1 VRGDLLD
8 LKTLERAFVQYRFE
22 AVLHFAGLI
31 AAGESVQKPELY
43 YRNNVLGTLNLL
55 DCMRR
60 HGVKKLV
67 FSSTAAV
74 YGTTDAEVIDE
85 SLPLRPDNPYGV
97 SKVMIERMLPDFT
110 RAAGL
115 QWVIL
120 RYFNAAGADPEGDLG
135 EAHDPETH
143 LIPLVLRA
151 IRTEGA
157 VLKVFG
163 TDYPTPDG
171 TCIRDYVHVSDLA
184 DAHVLSLQYLEKFG
198 ENQIFNL
205 GSERGYSV
213 REVIDTARRITG
225 KDVPTEDAPRRPG
238 DPPRLVASAQKARE
252 LLGWRP
258 ANAQIERMME
268 TAWTWEQTFH
278 SN

>member
-1 VRGDLLD
+1 M
-8 LKTLERAFVQYRFE
+8 
-22 AVLHFAGLI
+22 
-31 AAGESVQKPELY
+31 
-43 YRNNVLGTLNLL
+43 GTLNLL

-60 HGVKKLV
+60 HGVKRLV

-74 YGTTDAEVIDE
+74 YGSTDAPVLDE

-110 RAAGL
+110 RAGGL
-115 QWVIL
+115 QWVAL
-120 RYFNAAGADPEGDLG
+120 RYFNAAGADPEGELG
-135 EAHDPETH
+135 EVHEPETH

-151 IRTEGA
+151 IRKEGST
-157 VLKVFG
+157 LKVFG

-184 DAHVLSLQYLEKFG
+184 DAHLLALQYLEKFG

-225 KDVPTEDAPRRPG
+225 KDVPTEDAPRRAG
-238 DPPRLVASAQKARE
+238 DPPRLVASAHKARE

-268 TAWTWEQTFH
+268 TAWAWEQSFNP
-278 SN
+278 S